1 MSETESIP
9 KRDSSLSVSKD
20 PKIVVQSPV
29 NTENND
35 LMKISVDYSSPSEG
49 QVKPEKLS
57 KKQQKRL
64 EKHKYKELLKQKKN
78 QDNPQEKQNQKE
90 TKIDRNDPLKGDWRY
105 AKLPSSFE
113 YLESFEKAEQIYHD
127 SKAKS
132 SLWNINATIAM
143 GKLNDQIDKCLD
155 GLNHN
160 ITKILIDYSVYIAGK
175 INDCIS
181 KKITNEKVKKILK
194 SYQKKR
200 EYFIIFKFRSRATF
214 STRVS

>member
-29 NTENND
+29 NAENND
-35 LMKISVDYSSPSEG
+35 LMKISVDYSGPSES

-64 EKHKYKELLKQKKN
+64 EKHKCKELLKQKKI
-78 QDNPQEKQNQKE
+78 QDNPQEEQQNQKE
-90 TKIDRNDPLKGDWRY
+90 TKIDRNDLPKSDWRY

-132 SLWNINATIAM
+132 SLWNVNATIAM

-160 ITKILIDYSVYIAGK
+160 ITKILIDYSVYIVGK
-175 INDCIS
+175 INDCLS
-181 KKITNEKVKKILK
+181 KKITNEKVNK
-194 SYQKKR
+194 
-200 EYFIIFKFRSRATF
+200 
-214 STRVS
+214 